1 MKKSLGIL
9 LFVLFLLV
17 GCSAAPKAADAAE
30 ACALNTDADVNDNGV
45 QYSVNR
51 SAESG
56 TGVVTEDF
64 TDMSLVYVTFSE
76 YSDSFT
82 ADDGT
87 KLFTS
92 QCYVPEF
99 VTEDED
105 LDNWLTSCVNDA
117 AARTMND
124 LVWTRERAQ
133 ADYPEREEGMFY
145 TYSYYSNVNTERL
158 DNEIISV
165 LQVNSTY
172 SGGAHPNYS
181 QHAYNLDLASSRR
194 LTLSDVIEP
203 DGEAVLLDMV
213 LAELKSRFDGLE
225 GLGLFPDYQLIVQD
239 CLLGPE
245 LTSNWYFS
253 DNGLVIYFNCYEIAP
268 YAAGIIKVEFAY
280 DTLRGVL
287 RTDYLPV
294 SADDGEGSVILLDSP
309 EGLEVLSQCSE
320 GERIYISADS
330 IIYDVK
336 VYRISSWL
344 ADEIPI
350 VGPMVFA
357 ANRLTWYEAVEIG
370 DVAMSWKPSYLVSF
384 RSDGGQMKTV
394 AVGNGILHEIVSE
407 TAE

>member
-1 MKKSLGIL
+1 
-9 LFVLFLLV
+9 
-17 GCSAAPKAADAAE
+17 
-30 ACALNTDADVNDNGV
+30 
-45 QYSVNR
+45 
-51 SAESG
+51 
-56 TGVVTEDF
+56 
-64 TDMSLVYVTFSE
+64 
-76 YSDSFT
+76 
-82 ADDGT
+82 
-87 KLFTS
+87 
-92 QCYVPEF
+92 
-99 VTEDED
+99 
-105 LDNWLTSCVNDA
+105 
-117 AARTMND
+117 
-124 LVWTRERAQ
+124 
-133 ADYPEREEGMFY
+133 
-145 TYSYYSNVNTERL
+145 
-158 DNEIISV
+158 
-165 LQVNSTY
+165 
-172 SGGAHPNYS
+172 
-181 QHAYNLDLASSRR
+181 
-194 LTLSDVIEP
+194 
-203 DGEAVLLDMV
+203 MV
-213 LAELKSRFDGLE
+213 LSELKSRFDGLE

-344 ADEIPI
+344 ADDIPI